1 MLIGRT
7 RGETWRETIAYLAYR
22 AVSWL
27 AYTLPETRGRRWFSR
42 AGRLAYRV
50 LPRVRDTVAANQARV
65 VGREVDD
72 PLVQAATVEAF
83 ESYARFWFDAFHAA
97 HWSDEEVLRRF
108 DAEGGEEIDRAL
120 EAGSGAII
128 ALPHMGNWD
137 VAGRWLD
144 ARGQGAVVV
153 AERLRPDRLFE
164 LFVAHR
170 ERLGMDVVGL
180 DDGGVGR
187 QLSAALKGNR
197 VVCLVAD
204 RDLGGGGVPVEM
216 FGARRRLPAGPALL
230 SITTGAPLLTA
241 SIREEAGGYRLV
253 ILPPPP
259 VERSGNRRA
268 DVAALT
274 RALAEVFERSIAA
287 SPTDWHMFQ
296 PGWDP

>member
-1 MLIGRT
+1 VLIGRT
-7 RGETWRETIAYLAYR
+7 RGETWQETLAYLVYR

-27 AYTLPETRGRRWFSR
+27 AYTLPETRGRRLFSR
-42 AGRLAYRV
+42 VGRLAYRV
-50 LPRVRDTVAANQARV
+50 LPRVRATVAANQGRV
-65 VGREVDD
+65 VGRD
-72 PLVQAATVEAF
+72 PADPIVQAATVEAF

-108 DAEGGEEIDRAL
+108 RADGGEEIDRAL
-120 EAGSGAII
+120 EAGAGAII

-144 ARGQGAVVV
+144 ARDQGPVVV
-153 AERLRPDRLFE
+153 AERLKPDRLFE

-170 ERLGMDVVGL
+170 ERLGMEVVGL
-180 DDGGVGR
+180 NGEGVGR
-187 QLSAALKGNR
+187 QLTAALKRNR

-216 FGARRRLPAGPALL
+216 FGATRRLPAGPALL

-253 ILPPPP
+253 ILAPPP
-259 VERSGNRRA
+259 VELTGERRR
-268 DVAALT
+268 DVVTLT
-274 RALAEVFERSIAA
+274 RALAHVFERSIAA

-296 PGWDP
+296 PGWEP